1 MNGISR
7 KVALLLST
15 LALLS
20 LPIGMLTA
28 RAHTQTYGTNVSIH
42 YDKQANEIWGHL
54 GTSSFC
60 QEDRSVQVFKDGSPI
75 DTVSSVHAG
84 MWSLQ
89 LPATGGAGDYQAVA
103 ALSHSTGY
111 DHDHTCLEGSS
122 SMLTVK

>member
-28 RAHTQTYGTNVSIH
+28 RAHTQTYKTNMSIH
-42 YDKQANEIWGHL
+42 FDKKSNEIWGHL

-60 QEDRSVQVFKDGSPI
+60 QEGRTVEIFKDGSSI
-75 DTVSSVHAG
+75 GSVVSVHAG
-84 MWSLQ
+84 MWSILS
-89 LPATGGAGDYQAVA
+89 TGAGSYYAVA
-103 ALSHSTGY
+103 AESHSTGY
-111 DHDHTCLEGSS
+111 EDDDTCLAGTSS
-122 SMLTVK
+122 TVSVA

>member
-1 MNGISR
+1 MRMNGISR

-20 LPIGMLTA
+20 LPIGMMTA

-42 YDKQANEIWGHL
+42 YDKQADEIWGHL

-60 QEDRSVQVFKDGSPI
+60 QEDRSVQVFKDGSSI
-75 DTVSSVHAG
+75 GTVVSVHAG
-84 MWSLQ
+84 MWSL
-89 LPATGGAGDYQAVA
+89 PATGAGDYQAVA